1 MTIFILF
8 RFLPIVL
15 FVAFLLWLKF
25 RKQKPLQSPDPALR
39 YWFWAMMIA
48 LVLTIASLVVWALE
62 QKKSIEAEE
71 YDKSIHQQ
79 AD

>member
-1 MTIFILF
+1 MTIFLLF
-8 RFLPIVL
+8 RFLPIIL
-15 FVAFLLWLKF
+15 FVAFIVWMKF

-48 LVLTIASLVVWALE
+48 LALTCTSLVVWALE

-71 YDKSIHQQ
+71 YERSTHQNTH
-79 AD
+79 

>member
-1 MTIFILF
+1 MTIFLLF
-8 RFLPIVL
+8 RFLPIIL
-15 FVAFLLWLKF
+15 FVAFIVWMKF

-48 LVLTIASLVVWALE
+48 LALTCASLVVWALE
-62 QKKSIEAEE
+62 QKQSIEAIE
-71 YDKSIHQQ
+71 YEKSTHHQ